1 MDVVEGAPPPG
12 KRRERSVES
21 LSDEVGWSWYQWR
34 LFIVT
39 GLCVSAESIEVNLLS
54 FISIEATREWQL
66 EEYLEESV
74 SAAVFVGMVGPSAS
88 SMWSPWWLI

>member
-1 MDVVEGAPPPG
+1 MVAGAPPPG

-54 FISIEATREWQL
+54 FISIEVGRRTRGLHLSTVQL
-66 EEYLEESV
+66 NL
-74 SAAVFVGMVGPSAS
+74 SALYAIGGEREG
-88 SMWSPWWLI
+88 L